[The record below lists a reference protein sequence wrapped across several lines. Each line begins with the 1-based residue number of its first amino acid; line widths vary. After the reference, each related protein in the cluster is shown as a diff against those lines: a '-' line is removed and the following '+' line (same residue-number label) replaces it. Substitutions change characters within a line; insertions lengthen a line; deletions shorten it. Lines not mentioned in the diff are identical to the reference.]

1 MLASTTGIATM
12 IDTKA
17 MALELEQARQAR
29 IEAETAYCDIEEL
42 LWQMNHPQSAGPR
55 VAYAFDGFGRA
66 LADWTN

>member
-1 MLASTTGIATM
+1 M

-42 LWQMNHPQSAGPR
+42 LWQINHQQTHEPR
-55 VAYAFDGFGRA
+55 IAYAFDGFGRA
-66 LADWTN
+66 FANWTN

>member
-1 MLASTTGIATM
+1 M

-42 LWQMNHPQSAGPR
+42 LWQMHHQQPQEPR
-55 VAYAFDGFGRA
+55 IAYAFDGFGRA
-66 LADWTN
+66 LADWAN

>member
-1 MLASTTGIATM
+1 M

-42 LWQMNHPQSAGPR
+42 LWQMHHQQPQGPR
-55 VAYAFDGFGRA
+55 IAYAFDGFGRA
-66 LADWTN
+66 LADWAN